1 MKKNMLAILIL
12 ALCILNVVLGAVIV
26 FTVVPT
32 TVRTNN
38 LITKVSSAIDLELSS
53 SSTLTETQ
61 AAVVDVADL
70 EGYPILEDSPLNL
83 KKDTNDTA
91 IHYALVSVSLTLNKK
106 SKDYKTLQ
114 PTIESNKSSITEIIS
129 DEFSKYTFNNVLDNK
144 ENIKAEILRRIQ
156 EYYKSDF
163 ITNISI
169 GKCVT
174 Q

>member
-53 SSTLTETQ
+53 SSSSTETQ

-83 KKDTNDTA
+83 KKDVNDTVS
-91 IHYALVSVSLTLNKK
+91 HYALVSVSLSLNKK
-106 SKDYKTLQ
+106 SKDYKSLQ
-114 PTIESNKSSITEIIS
+114 PTIETNKSNITEIIS
-129 DEFSKYTFNNVLDNK
+129 DEFSKYTFNNVSDNK
-144 ENIKAEILRRIQ
+144 ENIKVEILRRIQ
-156 EYYKSDF
+156 EYFKSDF
-163 ITNISI
+163 ITNISF
-169 GKCVT
+169 GKFIT